1 MDAEWT
7 IKVAL
12 NKTISHTETLDNIQS
27 QKGERERIKEDCQMF
42 EQLTDSMFEQDKRN
56 EPKDQINE
64 LSFSSVSAWEM
75 S

>member
-12 NKTISHTETLDNIQS
+12 NKIISHTETLDNHTKS
-27 QKGERERIKEDCQMF
+27 RRERIKENCQMF
-42 EQLTDSMFEQDKRN
+42 KQLTDSMFEQDKRN